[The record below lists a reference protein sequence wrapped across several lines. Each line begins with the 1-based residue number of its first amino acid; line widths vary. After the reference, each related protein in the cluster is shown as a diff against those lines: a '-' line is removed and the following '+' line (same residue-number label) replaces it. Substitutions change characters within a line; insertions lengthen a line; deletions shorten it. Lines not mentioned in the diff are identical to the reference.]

1 MGLEC
6 EIISVLIVEVGV
18 QVKRWWACRCTF
30 FFFFITPK
38 PRVE

>member
-1 MGLEC
+1 LELPPFARVG
-6 EIISVLIVEVGV
+6 EGHRDASKVVGV
-18 QVKRWWACRCTF
+18 

>member
-1 MGLEC
+1 VVAIAAAQIATRAITKEKNTL
-6 EIISVLIVEVGV
+6 
-18 QVKRWWACRCTF
+18 